1 MALVEYEVKDKVA
14 YLTLNRPEKRNALNE
29 AMFNAVMDTCK
40 RYNDDTD
47 AWVGILSGNGSAF
60 CAGLDLAEVDPKLA
74 SSVDE
79 VYFGVMGVTKPLIA
93 AVHGYALAQGA
104 GIMFCCDIRVA
115 AEGTKFGWPQVSLG
129 ISSISAPTFAYHW
142 LPRNW
147 ACEYAFTAELFD
159 AKEAYE
165 RFHMVNR
172 VVPQDKLMATA
183 EDIAKKILTNGPLAV
198 QAMKQGMMLGAEMT
212 FEQRMRTA
220 GLIFLQVLETED
232 AKEGLRAFVEK
243 RKPVFKGR

>member
-47 AWVGILSGNGSAF
+47 AWVGILSGTGSAF
-60 CAGLDLAEVDPKLA
+60 CAGLE
-74 SSVDE
+74 
-79 VYFGVMGVTKPLIA
+79 PLIA
-93 AVHGYALAQGA
+93 AVHGYALAQGI
-104 GIMFCCDIRVA
+104 GVMFCCDIRVA

-165 RFHMVNR
+165 RFHIVNR

-183 EDIAKKILTNGPLAV
+183 EDIAKKILANGPLAV

-243 RKPVFKGR
+243 RKPVFKGK